1 MSREKLIIA
10 GVVVLGVLGGL
21 VYKQAKTDADLGQPQ
36 AMSTETPTVNAPDD
50 IDKISITNGEK
61 GEVVLEKVPDANN
74 KGGGASPDGGPA
86 ALWMVTKPVKAEAN
100 QQTANDIVA
109 NLKDLKV
116 ESRINLKLDDDVRKD
131 KQLDAAHA
139 THIVAYRGAD
149 KKIDESFGKSGP
161 AGQLTV
167 VNDKP
172 DAVWAVK
179 GFSAYLY
186 TKDVK
191 DFRKKELLHFDDAN
205 ATQVTVANAH
215 GALAFTKG
223 DSGKWGGTL
232 NGKAIGRFDEEK
244 VKDLL
249 RAFKTLN
256 AEDFGDGKSLAETG
270 LDKPEATV
278 TVHLKDDAQTPVL
291 LVGGVSSGTNRWV
304 KRGDDDAI
312 YQVTSYVSDW
322 ATSDSAKYQSVADA
336 GAPAPDAGKKK

>member
-36 AMSTETPTVNAPDD
+36 AMSTESPTVSAPED

-61 GEVVLEKVPDANN
+61 GEVVLEKVPDA
-74 KGGGASPDGGPA
+74 KGGGASVDGGPA
-86 ALWMVTKPVKAEAN
+86 TLWMVTKPVKAEAN
-100 QQTANDIVA
+100 QQTASDIVA

-116 ESRINLKLDDDVRKD
+116 ESRINLKLDDDIRKD

-139 THIVAYRGAD
+139 TRIVAYKGGD
-149 KKIDESFGKSGP
+149 KKLDESFGKSGP

-186 TKDVK
+186 TKDAK
-191 DFRKKELLHFDDAN
+191 DFRKKEVLHFDDAN

-232 NGKAIGRFDEEK
+232 NGKSIARFDEEK
-244 VKDLL
+244 VKDML

-278 TVHLKDDAQTPVL
+278 TVRLKDDAPAAVL
-291 LVGGVSSGTNRWV
+291 LVGGVSTGTNRWV
-304 KRGDDDAI
+304 KRADDDAI